1 MTVATL
7 LRPSWL
13 AAATFGLFGLMSP
26 GGGAAPPLPAPVVAP
41 TATKAFLASKGDD
54 GLFYLTGR
62 VNGVPVRF
70 VVDTG
75 ANVVVLT
82 ASDARRAGVTLG
94 AATQRMETASGGSAM
109 RWATLGEL
117 DIAGQRLTQTRAAVV
132 AEGLNMSLLGQNAL
146 AQLNSVTL
154 TRNRL
159 EIR

>member
-1 MTVATL
+1 MMVANL

-26 GGGAAPPLPAPVVAP
+26 GGGAVPPPPPTVAPPP
-41 TATKAFLASKGDD
+41 TKAFLAAKGDD
-54 GLFYLTGR
+54 GLFYLTAR
-62 VNGVPVRF
+62 VNGVPIRF

-82 ASDARRAGVTLG
+82 DDDARRAGIRPG
-94 AATQRMETASGGSAM
+94 NGTQRMETASGGSEM
-109 RWATLGEL
+109 RWATLDEL
-117 DIAGQRLTQTRAAVV
+117 EIAGQRLPRTRAAVV

-154 TRNRL
+154 TGNRL